1 MNQLANGKSENKKS
15 RKEQKKNKKIAFE
28 QGSQS
33 KDTNKS
39 SNPAQGNKNN
49 RSNWNDM
56 YFKNSHWNSF
66 NIRYKY

>member
-49 RSNWNDM
+49 RSN
-56 YFKNSHWNSF
+56 
-66 NIRYKY
+66 